1 MTCPHP
7 DADVHKLKQS
17 SLFGD
22 ETIRYCARCH
32 EILETWVDEGS
43 SLKEKDTSHSE
54 QIRPY
59 PSSQD

>member
-7 DADVHKLKQS
+7 DTDVHKLKQS

-32 EILETWVDEGS
+32 EILESWVDEGS
-43 SLKEKDTSHSE
+43 SLKEKDTSHSDE
-54 QIRPY
+54 IRPY

>member
-1 MTCPHP
+1 MTCVHP

-32 EILETWVDEGS
+32 EILESWVDGGPS
-43 SLKEKDTSHSE
+43 VKYKDTHLSDE
-54 QIRPY
+54 IRPY

>member
-1 MTCPHP
+1 MTCVHP

-43 SLKEKDTSHSE
+43 SPKEKDTPHSE
-54 QIRPY
+54 
-59 PSSQD
+59 